1 MHNFVYFR
9 SSGDP
14 LMDLLLLIILL
25 LFDFCVYVLPKLWTL
40 LCAAST
46 MLAHSLYTGLH
57 ILSACMI
64 SISIP
69 ALCVMASGIII
80 PALCMMA
87 IGYVLPNIIYA
98 CSALFMSLMRHCST
112 QDASNIPVTTAEP
125 NIPVA
130 TLIKPENGATDATT
144 NAESIPVATLINPE
158 NGATDATTNAE
169 SIPVATYRWC

>member
-112 QDASNIPVTTAEP
+112 QDASNIPV
-125 NIPVA
+125 A
-130 TLIKPENGATDATT
+130 TPITPD
-144 NAESIPVATLINPE
+144 LINPE

-169 SIPVATYRWC
+169 SIPVATYRWCYMGRTI